1 MTGVLLAVLSALLY
15 GTGVAF
21 EHRKAADTPASTA
34 GRPRL
39 VLLLLG
45 QPLWLVGAGCEV
57 SGFAA
62 HCVALGSGS
71 LAVVQMLLSGSLI
84 VSVAISSRLHRRRL
98 TGRSWLAVFAVVI
111 GVGGSVALLGT
122 GGHASSADSSGRL
135 AAAAVL
141 SGLVAAPVVAAAFL
155 ARGRSR
161 PLLLGFAAGL
171 VDASIAVITMA
182 FSHVARHG
190 LAAIATS
197 WPTYALI
204 VGGLASVLV
213 TQTAYQADRPLVT
226 LPVIAAVMPLASL
239 LIGATV
245 LGETAHFPG
254 VRVGAVVA
262 CVMVAVIG
270 LVTLAR
276 AGASRAHQ
284 DSAVEPVPRDSGG
297 RPACVDLVS

>member
-1 MTGVLLAVLSALLY
+1 MTGVLLAVLSAILY

-21 EHRKAADTPASTA
+21 EHRKAVDTPASAA

-39 VLLLLG
+39 VLLLLR
-45 QPLWLVGAGCEV
+45 QPLWLLGAGCEV

-62 HCVALGSGS
+62 HCAALGSGS
-71 LAVVQMLLSGSLI
+71 LAVVQMLLTGSLI
-84 VSVAISSRLHRRRL
+84 VSVAISSRLHRHRL
-98 TGRSWLAVFAVVI
+98 TGRSWLAVSAVVI
-111 GVGGSVALLGT
+111 GVGSSVALIGT
-122 GGHASSADSSGRL
+122 GGHKSTADSPARL
-135 AAAAVL
+135 ATAVVL
-141 SGLVAAPVVAAAFL
+141 SALVAAPVVAAAFV

-161 PLLLGFAAGL
+161 PMLLGFAAGL

-182 FSHVARHG
+182 FAHVARHG
-190 LAAIATS
+190 VTAIATS

-239 LIGATV
+239 LIGATL
-245 LGETAHFPG
+245 LGETAHLSG
-254 VRVGAVVA
+254 VSCGAIVA
-262 CVMVAVIG
+262 CVVMAVIG

-276 AGASRAHQ
+276 ASALRTRQDGADQS
-284 DSAVEPVPRDSGG
+284 VPREMACAAG
-297 RPACVDLVS
+297 RAMD